1 MTRSSPPPRDIL
13 VPIVAALIAAERR
26 IAMLERRL
34 GDAKWLGPGEAPN
47 EQDKRVAFERLKE
60 SLVALGV
67 SMPQGEEDFDLF

>member
-34 GDAKWLGPGEAPN
+34 GDAKWLGPGESPN

-67 SMPQGEEDFDLF
+67 SMPQGEEEFDLF

>member
-13 VPIVAALIAAERR
+13 VPLVAALIAAERR

-47 EQDKRVAFERLKE
+47 ELDKRVAFDRLRD

-67 SMPQGEEDFDLF
+67 SLPPGEDDLDLF